1 MHAETRRYTVFGC
14 PCIITH
20 ITLFSKYT
28 DFSYPQIQC
37 CARPYCNWLCS
48 LSRWWNY
55 IAKIFQHDF
64 GWVTL
69 STTCLLTAMPVPFL
83 INKVL
88 LPSIQVLLI
97 RHWILLNGEIASI
110 FEIEVVLTY
119 GTIMVSRKVGK
130 TILVMSFYDY
140 GSSTKDMGNTIVY

>member
-1 MHAETRRYTVFGC
+1 
-14 PCIITH
+14 
-20 ITLFSKYT
+20 
-28 DFSYPQIQC
+28 
-37 CARPYCNWLCS
+37 
-48 LSRWWNY
+48 
-55 IAKIFQHDF
+55 
-64 GWVTL
+64 
-69 STTCLLTAMPVPFL
+69 MPVPFL